1 MKDYGRETNKAYGEL
16 ELFQRALEMGVR
28 GISELI
34 SGGNIKND
42 VVMVD
47 TITFTE
53 LRCAIN
59 SYRLAR
65 TVFKPQSH

>member
-1 MKDYGRETNKAYGEL
+1 MKDYGRETNKAYGEF

-28 GISELI
+28 GIQELI

-53 LRCAIN
+53 LRCATMQ
-59 SYRLAR
+59 R
-65 TVFKPQSH
+65 KPISGIL